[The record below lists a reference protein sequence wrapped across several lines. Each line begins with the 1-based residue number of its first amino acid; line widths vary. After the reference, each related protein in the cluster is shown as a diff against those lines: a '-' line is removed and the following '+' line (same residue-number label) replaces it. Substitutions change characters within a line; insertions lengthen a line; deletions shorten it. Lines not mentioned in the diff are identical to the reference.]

1 MIEVKTTLGGQMT
14 PGLSSA
20 TQQGGGL
27 RDLQRIQRLIARG
40 KGGWEPTKLQ
50 NFDPEFGRKL
60 QAINNALRNGRIE
73 FAHAQ
78 VFLRNDGSVNAA
90 VGIGSGIQWNTW

>member
-1 MIEVKTTLGGQMT
+1 
-14 PGLSSA
+14 
-20 TQQGGGL
+20 
-27 RDLQRIQRLIARG
+27 ARG

-90 VGIGSGIQWNTW
+90 VGIGSGIPGNNSMCI